1 MKTDFILKGNICYSE
16 TMDRLRVAEGQY
28 VICVDGKSA
37 GVFSEIPKEYQGL
50 PVKDCGD
57 ALIVPGMVDLHAHA
71 PQYAFRGLGMD
82 LELLEWLNTHTFPEE
97 AKYASEAYARQAY
110 TMYVEELKKSDVTR
124 AVIFATMHV
133 EGTKILMELL
143 EDSGLSAYVG
153 KVNMD
158 RNGGK
163 DLEEESAKRSLEE
176 TRRWLAETDGR
187 FQHVRPILTPR
198 FIPSCTDELMRG
210 LAELQKE
217 KKLPVQSH
225 LSENPGEIAW
235 VKELCPNVSNYS
247 EAYEQF
253 GLFGGDC
260 PTIMAHCIWMEAEEI
275 EKMKNNQVY
284 VAHCPQSNMNLS
296 SGIAPVRRFLSEG
309 IPTGLGSDMAAGYS
323 ASIFRAMADAIQ
335 CSKMRWRLVDDTQKP
350 LTVEEAFYL
359 GTKGGGAFFGKVGS
373 LEEGYEFD
381 ALVLDDSSIAHP
393 QELTVR
399 ERLERMLYLSDD
411 RHIIEKYVSGRK
423 VK

>member
-16 TMDRLRVAEGQY
+16 TMDRLRVAEQQY

-37 GVFSEIPKEYQGL
+37 GVFSEIPEKYQGL

-57 ALIVPGMVDLHAHA
+57 ALIVPGLVDLHAHA

-97 AKYASEAYARQAY
+97 AKYSNEVYAKRAY

-143 EDSGLSAYVG
+143 ENSGLSAYVG

-163 DLEEESAKRSLEE
+163 DLEEKSAEKSLEE
-176 TRRWLAETDGR
+176 TKRWLAETDGR
-187 FQHVRPILTPR
+187 FRHVRPILTPR

-210 LAELQKE
+210 LAELQRE

-260 PTIMAHCIWMEAEEI
+260 PTIMAHCIWMEENEI

-323 ASIFRAMADAIQ
+323 TSIFRAMADAIQ

-350 LTVEEAFYL
+350 LTVEETFYL

-373 LEEGYEFD
+373 FEEGYEFD
-381 ALVLDDSSIAHP
+381 ALILDDSNIAHP

-399 ERLERMLYLSDD
+399 DRLERMIYLSDD
-411 RHIIEKYVSGRK
+411 RHITEKYVSGRK